1 MLQNHFF
8 QMLPPARVAPAGPAR
23 GWSTTS
29 TSTSVPDD
37 ILALFLGG
45 AAAAAAVDVFELPA
59 ALGFVLGFS
68 VWPFRFLISGIIFDG
83 SMSAN

>member
-1 MLQNHFF
+1 M
-8 QMLPPARVAPAGPAR
+8 
-23 GWSTTS
+23 TS

-37 ILALFLGG
+37 ILALFLEG
-45 AAAAAAVDVFELPA
+45 AAAAVALATVDVFELPA

-68 VWPFRFLISGIIFDG
+68 VWPFRFLISGIVFDG

>member
-1 MLQNHFF
+1 MPELLAVV
-8 QMLPPARVAPAGPAR
+8 LPPARVVLAR
-23 GWSTTS
+23 GWSMTS

-37 ILALFLGG
+37 ILALFLEG
-45 AAAAAAVDVFELPA
+45 AAAAVALATVDVFELPA

-68 VWPFRFLISGIIFDG
+68 VWPFRFLISGIVFDG